1 MAAVTNG
8 YAKSGKGA
16 KKASESSKAADI
28 ADDVGD
34 ISKGS
39 KTSSKIYGIGDEIAG
54 SSNIKQP
61 SKIVYSSKAAEIGEQ
76 AGDISGIDKKINPV
90 KPPSKIA
97 EPNKPPIEIPESKNS
112 TKLSDITEKPKLPE
126 LEKPIDKVDDIAKEK
141 PLPEEYIKSE
151 DKKEV
156 PKAIEGAT
164 AAGKPGTTF
173 LSTNGN
179 KTKYENNSKTV
190 FEIAEQNSKN
200 INNAIQSRL
209 SNKDIG
215 KFVEGKVA
223 DYIMNNTNETV
234 KKLGAKVKALSG
246 EKLKPEKIGADIGD
260 LDIMTD
266 NYLIEAKSDVQNV
279 KFSQIEKYLDKN
291 NPEYI
296 NVGDKK
302 VILYIDSGLEGA
314 SAKDL
319 EAVEKSR
326 ELGAIIVTD
335 LEELGRILR

>member
-1 MAAVTNG
+1 LPIEV
-8 YAKSGKGA
+8 
-16 KKASESSKAADI
+16 
-28 ADDVGD
+28 
-34 ISKGS
+34 
-39 KTSSKIYGIGDEIAG
+39 
-54 SSNIKQP
+54 P
-61 SKIVYSSKAAEIGEQ
+61 
-76 AGDISGIDKKINPV
+76 
-90 KPPSKIA
+90 
-97 EPNKPPIEIPESKNS
+97 EPNKSPIEVPKPKNPSVELPKTEKAPIEIPESKNP
-112 TKLSDITEKPKLPE
+112 PKLPE
-126 LEKPIDKVDDIAKEK
+126 VTETPKLPEPQKQIDKVDDIAKEK
-141 PLPEEYIKSE
+141 PLPEEYIKPE
-151 DKKEV
+151 DNKEV
-156 PKAIEGAT
+156 PKAIEDAT
-164 AAGKPGTTF
+164 KAGKPGTTF
-173 LSTNGN
+173 LSTNGS

-190 FEIAEQNSKN
+190 FEIPEQNSKN

-209 SNKDIG
+209 SNEDIG

-246 EKLKPEKIGADIGD
+246 KKLKPEKIGADIGD

-266 NYLIEAKSDVQNV
+266 NYLIEVKRNVQNV
-279 KFSQIEKYLDKN
+279 SFSQIEKYLDIN

-314 SAKDL
+314 SVEEL
-319 EAVEKSR
+319 EVIEKSR